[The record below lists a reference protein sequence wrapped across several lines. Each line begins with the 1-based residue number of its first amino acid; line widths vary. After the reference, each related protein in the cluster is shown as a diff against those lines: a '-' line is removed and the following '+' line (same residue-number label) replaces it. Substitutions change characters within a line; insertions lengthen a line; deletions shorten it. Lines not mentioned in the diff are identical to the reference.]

1 MKNVLLAVFLM
12 VTSSALHAETA
23 EEKGLSISQ
32 EAQRRDNGW
41 ADLKATMVMVL
52 RNSRGEESS
61 RRVEIRSLEVAGDGD
76 KSLTIFSYPA
86 DIKGTV
92 FLSHTHPTRPDEQ
105 WLYLPALKRI
115 KRISSSNKSGP
126 FMGSEFAYEDLAS
139 QEIEKYSYRYLRN
152 VTYQGQDHFIIERY
166 PEYKRS
172 GYKRQVVWLD
182 VEHYRVTKIE
192 FFDRKDS
199 LLKVLTCHGYTQ
211 YLGRYWRANE
221 MRMENKQTGKS
232 TVLQWSDYAFQSGL
246 NDRDFDRNAL
256 KRIR

>member
-1 MKNVLLAVFLM
+1 MNNVLLAVFLM
-12 VTSSALHAETA
+12 VTWSVLSAETA

-32 EAQRRDNGW
+32 EAQRRDSGW
-41 ADLKATMVMVL
+41 SDLKATMMMVL

-61 RRVEIRSLEVAGDGD
+61 RLLETRSLEVLGDGD

-86 DIKGTV
+86 DIRGTA

-139 QEIEKYSYRYLRN
+139 QEVEKYSYRYLRN
-152 VTYQGQDHFIIERY
+152 VTYQGKEHFVIERY
-166 PEYKRS
+166 PQYKRS
-172 GYKRQVVWLD
+172 GYKRQLVWLD
-182 VEHYRVTKIE
+182 VENYRVTKIE
-192 FFDRKDS
+192 FYDRKNS
-199 LLKVLTCHGYTQ
+199 LLKVLTFHGYAQ
-211 YLGRYWRANE
+211 YLGRFWRANE
-221 MRMENKQTGKS
+221 MRMENLQTGKS
-232 TVLQWSDYAFQSGL
+232 TVLRWQEYTFQSGL
-246 NDRDFDRNAL
+246 TDRDFDRNVL

>member
-1 MKNVLLAVFLM
+1 MTNVLLAIFLM
-12 VTSSALHAETA
+12 VASCALHAETA
-23 EEKGLSISQ
+23 EEKGLLISQ
-32 EAQRRDNGW
+32 EAQRRDSGW

-61 RRVEIRSLEVAGDGD
+61 RRLETRSLEVAGDGD
-76 KSLTIFSYPA
+76 KSLTIFSRPA

-105 WLYLPALKRI
+105 WLYLPALKQI

-152 VTYQGQDHFIIERY
+152 ENYDGQDHFIVERY
-166 PEYKRS
+166 PAYKRS
-172 GYKRQVVWLD
+172 GYKRQVVWVD
-182 VEHYRVTKIE
+182 VEHYRITKIE
-192 FFDRKDS
+192 FYDRKDS
-199 LLKVLTCHGYTQ
+199 LLKVLTFHSYVQ
-211 YLGRYWRANE
+211 YLDRYWRADE
-221 MRMENKQTGKS
+221 MRMENNQTGKS
-232 TVLQWSDYAFQSGL
+232 TVLKWRDYMFKSGL
-246 NDRDFDRNAL
+246 RVRDFDRSAL